1 MAPLTKLLCV
11 EYFSN
16 VKCTTEE
23 QVRFNL
29 LPQTKVVHGA
39 VFGARPKQQDAEL
52 TVSALFLLKKRK
64 VVSPRSALLSA

>member
-1 MAPLTKLLCV
+1 MVPLTKLLCV

-16 VKCTTEE
+16 VKCTT
-23 QVRFNL
+23 VRFNL